1 MSTTSNT
8 DSNKEPTDLLLS
20 SNWIKENSEDDPHLA
35 GSIVGIFS
43 TKDPDVGNT
52 FTYELVTSAPD
63 TDNGLFEIVDNR
75 LKIQVPPDY
84 DNRNSYNIQV
94 RTTDQGGLSLIKNFT
109 INILDTAQPA
119 SEKRDIVLTKSSINE
134 KVPNGSIVG
143 TFWVANGNSD
153 TFKYELV
160 PDSWDNQ
167 YFTIDGNELRIKHSP
182 DFEVHP
188 SGGLGRSYLILV
200 KAVDAT
206 GAEVFKNLTITVN
219 DLPEPPPVNNQPE
232 DILITNSSLLRSGSV
247 NESVPD
253 NSLVP
258 ATRFVGFLSTLDP
271 DRGDT
276 FTYQLAP
283 DTETLDNEFFT
294 LDGNELDIT
303 VTPDYE
309 VKPFYNIQVQ
319 SIDQG
324 GLSYT
329 KDLTITVN
337 NLSETPDSSIE
348 NAISKWESRMT
359 DFGQRL
365 YDSLSNPENTFDFE
379 LDPTTYYDAEW
390 VFYQIADYT
399 GDNRFFDYAEELG
412 SIYQAYV
419 FDNSGAVPGY
429 RNFSHGLT
437 LRYLQTG
444 DEDARD
450 AARLLSRNAAIARDP
465 INAQIDQND
474 ETASYQRSREVAY
487 AIMTYLNAEKL
498 GEPRRDRLE
507 KLVEYAFGHLD
518 QWFVSKTASYVQSF
532 MVGLTA
538 QALISYHDATGDP
551 RVVST
556 LSQAMNNLWDLNWV
570 DASKAF
576 RYSDRIIH
584 QNDEKE
590 TEPAADL
597 NLLIAPAYAWLY
609 YQTGEE
615 QFRERGDE
623 VFKGG
628 IFKDGDPSKGEVE
641 LPGNKQFNQNY
652 RWSFQYVQWRNM
664 EPLGEEADNSPVIY
678 GSNGDD
684 NLMGSS
690 ANQEIFGYSG
700 NDIID
705 GGAGDDTLD
714 AGEGDDTL
722 DGGIGNDSLFGNIG
736 NDSLNGG
743 IGNDTLYGQEGIDRL
758 YGNTDNDT
766 LYGGSDNDILYG
778 EKGDDYLVGQTGN
791 DTLEGNEGNDT
802 LDGNEG
808 NDTLKGGIGD
818 DSLFGN
824 IDDDTLYGDE
834 GNDTLNGGEGNDTLI
849 GANPTLA
856 DPGVSEVDLLQ
867 GMSGG
872 DTFVLGD
879 AIKAFYTQDGTA
891 EQGRTDYGNIADFNP
906 SEDVIRLHGNASNY
920 QLVNLGS
927 QTEIFYGETD
937 SPQDELI
944 GIIQGAFPVLNLS
957 SSQFIYVGS
966 V

>member
-8 DSNKEPTDLLLS
+8 DSNRVPTDLLLS
-20 SNWIKENSEDDPHLA
+20 SNWIKENIEDDPHLA

-43 TKDPDVGNT
+43 TVDPDENNS
-52 FTYELVTSAPD
+52 FTYELVPGKDD
-63 TDNGLFEIVDNR
+63 THNNLFEIVDNR
-75 LKIQVPPDY
+75 LKIQIPPDWDDQQLKSDEDGQKY
-84 DNRNSYNIQV
+84 YTIRV
-94 RTTDQGGLSLIKNFT
+94 RTTDQGGLWFDRDFRIFVK
-109 INILDTAQPA
+109 DGDGTASQ
-119 SEKRDIVLTKSSINE
+119 KTDLVLSKSSINE
-134 KVPNGSIVG
+134 NVPNNSVVG
-143 TFWVANGNSD
+143 TFSVPNANPGD
-153 TFKYELV
+153 TFNYRLV

-167 YFTIDGNELRIKHSP
+167 YFTIDGDGNELHIKHSP
-182 DFEVHP
+182 NFEAHP
-188 SGGLGRSYLILV
+188 SGEPGRSYHILV
-200 KAVDAT
+200 EVVDAG
-206 GAEVFKNLTITVN
+206 GAVVTQKDLTITVN
-219 DLPEPPPVNNQPE
+219 DLPESPLANNQPE
-232 DILITNSSLLRSGSV
+232 NILITNSSLLRSGSV

-258 ATRFVGFLSTLDP
+258 ATSLVGFLSTLDP

-283 DTETLDNEFFT
+283 ENEASDNRFFT
-294 LDGNELDIT
+294 LVGNELHIT
-303 VTPDYE
+303 DTPDYE
-309 VKPFYNIQVQ
+309 AKPFYNIRVQ
-319 SIDQG
+319 STDHG

-329 KDLTITVN
+329 KDLIITVN
-337 NLSETPDSSIE
+337 NLSETPDSSLKSLEVFIE
-348 NAISKWESRMT
+348 AWGREQEATKSRMEKYGDT
-359 DFGQRL
+359 L
-365 YDSLSNPENTFDFE
+365 YESLRNSTNTFDFE

-399 GDNRFFDYAEELG
+399 GESRFYDYAEELG

-450 AARLLSRNAAIARDP
+450 AVRLLSRNAAIARDP
-465 INAQIDQND
+465 INNQIDQND

-498 GEPRRDRLE
+498 GEPHRERLD

-518 QWFVSKTASYVQSF
+518 QWFVSKTASYVQSY

-551 RVVST
+551 RVVSA
-556 LSQAMNNLWDLNWV
+556 LSQAMNDLWDLNWV
-570 DASKAF
+570 DARKAF
-576 RYSDRIIH
+576 RYSDRIIP
-584 QNDEKE
+584 QNNDPKE

-628 IFKDGDPSKGEVE
+628 IFQDGDPSKGEVD

-652 RWSFQYVQWRNM
+652 RWSFQYIQWRNM

-684 NLMGSS
+684 NLIGGS
-690 ANQEIFGYSG
+690 ANQTIYGYGG
-700 NDIID
+700 NDTMD
-705 GGAGDDTLD
+705 GGAGD
-714 AGEGDDTL
+714 
-722 DGGIGNDSLFGNIG
+722 
-736 NDSLNGG
+736 
-743 IGNDTLYGQEGIDRL
+743 DTLYGQEGIDTL
-758 YGNTDNDT
+758 YGGTDSDI
-766 LYGGSDNDILYG
+766 LYGGSDDDTLYG
-778 EKGDDYLVGQTGN
+778 EEGDDSLVGQTG
-791 DTLEGNEGNDT
+791 DDT

-808 NDTLKGGIGD
+808 ND
-818 DSLFGN
+818 SLDGN
-824 IDDDTLYGDE
+824 E
-834 GNDTLNGGEGNDTLI
+834 GNDTLNGSIGNDSLFGNTDNDSLYGGVGNDTLYGGEGNDILS
-849 GANPTLA
+849 GVNPTLA
-856 DPGVSEVDLLQ
+856 NPGVGEVDLLV
-867 GMSGG
+867 GMSGA

-879 AIKAFYTQDGTA
+879 VTQVYYNQDGTA
-891 EQGRTDYGNIADFNP
+891 EQGIADYGNVVDFNP
-906 SEDVIRLHGNASNY
+906 SEDVIQLHGSASNY
-920 QLVNLGS
+920 RLVDLGS
-927 QTEIFYGETD
+927 HTDLFYGETG

-944 GIIQGAFPVLNLS
+944 GIVQGAFSVLNLS
-957 SSQFIYVGS
+957 GSQFIYVGS
-966 V
+966 A